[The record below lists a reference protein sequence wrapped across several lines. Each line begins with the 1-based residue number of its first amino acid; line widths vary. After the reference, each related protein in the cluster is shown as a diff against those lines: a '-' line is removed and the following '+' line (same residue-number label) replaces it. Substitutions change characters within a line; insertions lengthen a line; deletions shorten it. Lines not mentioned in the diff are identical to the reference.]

1 MIRSWLSSP
10 SQRLFPHSPVQP
22 NRAYSYDAALNERFS
37 FQVGIRDDHE
47 DLSKAPWFTEV
58 TCQVDAPKGW
68 QTRVRRVGQ
77 VPVNHRNTLTPAEEI
92 DGVDNY
98 PGFVPDPLFD
108 ETLLKLPPAETQS
121 FFITIVPAKRV
132 KPGAYQ
138 IDVKLVDK
146 EDKKISSHKA
156 RITLHDV
163 SIKARRNFPVVQWTY
178 ADQIIDWYKTDL
190 FDERFY
196 KIMEAYFRN
205 MAEHGQDCAY
215 VPVFTPPL
223 DGVKRPSQ
231 LLRVMRT
238 GTDKYEFDWA
248 DVRRY
253 VRLMKSCGL
262 KYFEWTHLF
271 TQWGV
276 RHAIRVYDGQGH
288 SESLLWPAETEATS
302 DTYRK
307 FLAQFLPELK
317 KFCEEEKILKKSFF
331 HVSDEPHGAEARANY
346 IKARTMLKELAPWM
360 KVMDA
365 ISEIEYGR
373 DALTDTPIPSIST
386 AVQFHDEGI
395 KSWCYFCC
403 SPRGRFLNRLL
414 DTPLA
419 KIRMS
424 GWLFYR
430 WAFGGF
436 LHWGYNYWA
445 KCQTRELIDPFTVQ
459 DGLRWPSWA
468 YGDTFVVYPGPDGP
482 IDSLRWEAFADSLQD
497 YALLQTL
504 GVDNNDKM
512 LAALKSFEDFPKT
525 ENWRLNARKKL
536 FAALKQAK

>member
-1 MIRSWLSSP
+1 M
-10 SQRLFPHSPVQP
+10 
-22 NRAYSYDAALNERFS
+22 
-37 FQVGIRDDHE
+37 
-47 DLSKAPWFTEV
+47 
-58 TCQVDAPKGW
+58 
-68 QTRVRRVGQ
+68 
-77 VPVNHRNTLTPAEEI
+77 
-92 DGVDNY
+92 
-98 PGFVPDPLFD
+98 
-108 ETLLKLPPAETQS
+108 
-121 FFITIVPAKRV
+121 
-132 KPGAYQ
+132 
-138 IDVKLVDK
+138 
-146 EDKKISSHKA
+146 
-156 RITLHDV
+156 
-163 SIKARRNFPVVQWTY
+163 
-178 ADQIIDWYKTDL
+178 
-190 FDERFY
+190 
-196 KIMEAYFRN
+196 
-205 MAEHGQDCAY
+205 
-215 VPVFTPPL
+215 
-223 DGVKRPSQ
+223 
-231 LLRVMRT
+231 
-238 GTDKYEFDWA
+238 
-248 DVRRY
+248 
-253 VRLMKSCGL
+253 
-262 KYFEWTHLF
+262 
-271 TQWGV
+271 

-403 SPRGRFLNRLL
+403 YPRGRFLNRLL